1 MASVTF
7 PTEFGGDG
15 KTYTDDANPTIGLA
29 NGGHRLRFVPC
40 LAGAVDMAAWA
51 KQQADAAYASRLQT
65 ASDSAKAVSANSSA
79 QVAATTATTAAE
91 SATASAQKAAAYYA
105 SVALALADTESGH
118 YFQVAENGYVQL
130 YINDGGSAKPVL
142 KMASQ
147 ESLDQLN
154 ARPDPLLTSLLF

>member
-7 PTEFGGDG
+7 PTAYGGDG
-15 KTYTDDANPTIGLA
+15 NTYTDDANPATGLA

-40 LAGAVDMAAWA
+40 LAGAVEMAAWT
-51 KQQADAAYASRLQT
+51 KQMADSTYADRLQAAT
-65 ASDSAKAVSANSSA
+65 DSAKAQGARSAA
-79 QVAATTATTAAE
+79 EAAATTATGAAE
-91 SATASAQKAAAYYA
+91 SATASAQQAAAHYP
-105 SVALALADTESGH
+105 SVTEALAATESGS
-118 YFQVAENGYVQL
+118 YFQVPEGGYVQL

-147 ESLDQLN
+147 EELMKLN

>member
-7 PTEFGGDG
+7 PTAYGGDG
-15 KTYTDDANPTIGLA
+15 NTCADDANPTTGLA

-40 LAGAVDMAAWA
+40 LAGAVEMAAWA
-51 KQQADAAYASRLQT
+51 KQMADSTYADRLQAAADA
-65 ASDSAKAVSANSSA
+65 AKAVSANSSA
-79 QVAATTATTAAE
+79 QSAATTATTAAE
-91 SATASAQKAAAYYA
+91 SATASAQQAAAYYP
-105 SVALALADTESGH
+105 SVTEALADTESGH

-130 YINDGGSAKPVL
+130 YVNDGGSAKPVL

-147 ESLDQLN
+147 EELVKLN